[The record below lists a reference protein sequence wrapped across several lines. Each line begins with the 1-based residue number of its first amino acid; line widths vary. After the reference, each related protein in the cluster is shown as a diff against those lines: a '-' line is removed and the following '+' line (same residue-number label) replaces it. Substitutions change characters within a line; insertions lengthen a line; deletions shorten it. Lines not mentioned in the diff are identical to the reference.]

1 MLPPMAML
9 GVVSLFSGL
18 ASAAPVI
25 RPHQVVNAASYYAP
39 GLPSGSIAEGSL
51 FSIFGSG
58 LGPAQGVQQTS
69 FPLQNT
75 VSGVSI
81 QVTQGSTVVNAL
93 PLYVAQ
99 GQINALMPSNTPLGW
114 VSLRVAVNGIKS
126 NPAPVFIVHDS
137 PGVFTFT
144 GTGIGPAALQN
155 AFSATNLVLNSNQ
168 ASATPGQTEVL
179 YLTGLGPINAPDN
192 QAPPVNVPT
201 TPVEVWVGGVPAAVV
216 YSGRSPCCSGLDQV
230 DFAVPQNAPQGCWV
244 PVSVRTSHAMLS
256 NFTSMAIASNGG
268 ACSEPANALAPAIL
282 NGGSLGILTLTRMT
296 IHQDVGVNAPV
307 DVTDDFVVFNALQ
320 YTSGPFA
327 FAPWAS
333 LPAAGACTVYP
344 GVGDFFEGG
353 KVPDVSSAY
362 SALDPGTQVQISGAG
377 GSQATTLLASGAPL
391 GSYLPLYS
399 LPNGLFL
406 APGNYTVSGPGG
418 VDVKAFNAA
427 ISVPAPLNWTNRDQ
441 ITIVNRSQPL
451 TLNWSGA
458 TNGQTFSILGMES
471 DLPSNSSEVFLCVT
485 APGASSFTIP
495 SQVLSA
501 LPASQPT
508 ALKSKGA
515 IYLVATNDAA
525 FSASGLTVAR
535 AAAVFM
541 TGKTVIF
548 Q

>member
-1 MLPPMAML
+1 MLAVA
-9 GVVSLFSGL
+9 GLFC
-18 ASAAPVI
+18 APTSAAPVI
-25 RPHQVVNAASYYAP
+25 RPHQVVNAASYYVP
-39 GLPSGSIAEGSL
+39 GLPSGSIAQGSL

-58 LGPAQGVQQTS
+58 LGPAQGVQQIS

-75 VSGVSI
+75 FSGVSI
-81 QVTQGSTVVNAL
+81 QVTQGATVVNAL

-114 VSLRVAVNGIKS
+114 VSLRITVNGVKS
-126 NPAPVFIVHDS
+126 NPTPVYVVHDS

-155 AFSATNLVLNSNQ
+155 ALSSTNLALNTNQ
-168 ASATPGQTEVL
+168 ASATPGETEVI

-201 TPVEVWVGGVPAAVV
+201 TPVEVWVGGVPATVT
-216 YSGRSPCCSGLDQV
+216 YSGRSPCCSGLDQI
-230 DFAVPQNAPQGCWV
+230 DFVVPQNAPQGCWV
-244 PVSVRTSHAMLS
+244 PVSVRTSNTTLS
-256 NFTSMAIASNGG
+256 NFTSMAIANNGG
-268 ACSEPANALAPAIL
+268 ACAEPANALAPAIL
-282 NGGSLGILTLTRMT
+282 NGGSLGILTLTRMS
-296 IHQDVGVNAPV
+296 IHEDVGVNAPV
-307 DVTDDFVVFNALQ
+307 DVTDDFVVLNAVR
-320 YTSGPFA
+320 YNSGLFA

-333 LPAAGACTVYP
+333 LPPAGSCTVYP

-353 KVPDVSSAY
+353 KVPDVTSAY
-362 SALDPGTQVQISGAG
+362 SALDPGTQIQISGTGAV
-377 GSQATTLLASGAPL
+377 TLLDSGSPL

-399 LPNGLFL
+399 LPNRLFL
-406 APGNYTVSGPGG
+406 APGNYSVSGAGG
-418 VDVKAFNAA
+418 ADVGAFNAA
-427 ISVPAPLNWTNRDQ
+427 ISVPAQLNWTNRDE
-441 ITIVNRSQPL
+441 ITTVNRSQPL

-458 TNGQTFSILGMES
+458 SNGQAFSILGMES
-471 DLPSNSSEVFLCVT
+471 DLPSNSSEVFLCVA

-501 LPASQPT
+501 MPASQPT
-508 ALKSKGA
+508 ALRSKGA
-515 IYLVATNDAA
+515 IYIVATNDAA